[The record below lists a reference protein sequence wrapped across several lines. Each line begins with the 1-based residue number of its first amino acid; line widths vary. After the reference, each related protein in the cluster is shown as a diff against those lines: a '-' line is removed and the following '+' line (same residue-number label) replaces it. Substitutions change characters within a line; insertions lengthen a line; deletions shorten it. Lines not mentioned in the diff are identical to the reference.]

1 MLKLNFKMFHTF
13 CVGKCFEFI
22 DSGEQTPVKVVKAP
36 TNPLKTVS
44 ARDEMLIKKM
54 LELLKKYGCEFC
66 DRRFDTKFA
75 LSHHERSV
83 LVQSVCSISIYTLNR
98 SHLKEHQ
105 KKVEQDPDF
114 VRKKLKLNADGTPRE
129 KVIQ

>member
-1 MLKLNFKMFHTF
+1 MLKLRLKKFHTF
-13 CVGKCFEFI
+13 CFGKCFEFI
-22 DSGEQTPVKVVKAP
+22 HPGEQTPVKVVKAP

-75 LSHHERSV
+75 LSHHERWL
-83 LVQSVCSISIYTLNR
+83 LVQSLCSISMYTLNR

>member
-1 MLKLNFKMFHTF
+1 M
-13 CVGKCFEFI
+13 
-22 DSGEQTPVKVVKAP
+22 P

-75 LSHHERSV
+75 LSHHERWAFEIYPIGSLSLAV
-83 LVQSVCSISIYTLNR
+83 LVCFISIYTLNR

>member
-1 MLKLNFKMFHTF
+1 M
-13 CVGKCFEFI
+13 
-22 DSGEQTPVKVVKAP
+22 KVVKVAAA
-36 TNPLKTVS
+36 NPLKTVS
-44 ARDEMLIKKM
+44 PRDEMLIKKM

-75 LSHHERSV
+75 LSHHERWV
-83 LVQSVCSISIYTLNR
+83 LEIYLKWLVFLFWWLDLVCSIPIHTLNR

-129 KVIQ
+129 KVSQ

>member
-1 MLKLNFKMFHTF
+1 MTLLTHA
-13 CVGKCFEFI
+13 
-22 DSGEQTPVKVVKAP
+22 GEQTPVKVVKVP

-75 LSHHERSV
+75 LSHHERWVLQIHLIGSLFWLFWRFVSV
-83 LVQSVCSISIYTLNR
+83 RSISIYLSDR

-129 KVIQ
+129 KVI

>member
-1 MLKLNFKMFHTF
+1 M
-13 CVGKCFEFI
+13 
-22 DSGEQTPVKVVKAP
+22 KVVKVAAA
-36 TNPLKTVS
+36 NPLKTVS
-44 ARDEMLIKKM
+44 PRDEMLIKKM

-75 LSHHERSV
+75 LSHHERWV
-83 LVQSVCSISIYTLNR
+83 LEIYSIGSFFLIILVCSISIHTLNR

-129 KVIQ
+129 KVSQ

>member
-1 MLKLNFKMFHTF
+1 M
-13 CVGKCFEFI
+13 
-22 DSGEQTPVKVVKAP
+22 KVVKVP

-75 LSHHERSV
+75 LSHHERWALEIHLVGCFGVSGWS
-83 LVQSVCSISIYTLNR
+83 VQS
-98 SHLKEHQ
+98 
-105 KKVEQDPDF
+105 
-114 VRKKLKLNADGTPRE
+114 KLILWTGVT
-129 KVIQ
+129 

>member
-1 MLKLNFKMFHTF
+1 M
-13 CVGKCFEFI
+13 
-22 DSGEQTPVKVVKAP
+22 KVVKAP

-75 LSHHERSV
+75 LSHHERWV

-129 KVIQ
+129 KVISLKTDINAR

>member
-1 MLKLNFKMFHTF
+1 M
-13 CVGKCFEFI
+13 
-22 DSGEQTPVKVVKAP
+22 KVVKVP

-75 LSHHERSV
+75 LSHHERWVLQMCLVV
-83 LVQSVCSISIYTLNR
+83 LVSWVGLFNLNLFFGQE
-98 SHLKEHQ
+98 SPEGAS
-105 KKVEQDPDF
+105 EE
-114 VRKKLKLNADGTPRE
+114 G
-129 KVIQ
+129 